1 MVPAWPSNTD
11 SPLPQL
17 SSSPWDGFDTVVC
30 DSTIPFHDLGRLLV
44 GMRYYEIRA
53 CKLPP
58 VPLYQAN
65 ILVIPTFPKVTRT
78 LDKTFVQQCGDTT
91 REFASCYPWHPRLN
105 QEPFSSS
112 SFIRPSDM
120 RECWLLRW
128 WGSEQDQSMSVTSR
142 GDGNWTHVFQESSSQ
157 IFRGPSLKENGHT
170 PFETKSLSSSS
181 HQTCPL
187 RILLDLLCPLVLPH
201 D

>member
-17 SSSPWDGFDTVVC
+17 SSSPWDDFDTVVC
-30 DSTIPFHDLGRLLV
+30 DSTVPSHDLGRLLV

-78 LDKTFVQQCGDTT
+78 VDKTFVQQCGDTT